1 LCSDICCHI
10 GTLSIVA
17 GLGGTVGKGEGNGEK
32 GCNNNNNT
40 NDNNYMPY
48 SIAGKQAQQ
57 LLTKVQLKLYAS
69 FLSLRVVVTTT
80 AEMNDTTTTTTTT
93 TAFCMQHDGEI
104 DVRATY
110 CILAPCH
117 LLQLIDN
124 DNNTT
129 ATNTTTDTTPT
140 INPLQCLSI
149 ARHIASCQTYESG
162 FGAESQ

>member
-1 LCSDICCHI
+1 
-10 GTLSIVA
+10 
-17 GLGGTVGKGEGNGEK
+17 
-32 GCNNNNNT
+32 
-40 NDNNYMPY
+40 MPY

-93 TAFCMQHDGEI
+93 AFCMQHDGEI

-124 DNNTT
+124 DNDNNTT
-129 ATNTTTDTTPT
+129 ATYTTTTPPPP
-140 INPLQCLSI
+140 IQHLLSI
-149 ARHIASCQTYESG
+149 HYNVYP
-162 FGAESQ
+162 